1 MTSKKC
7 YCGTSKAF
15 KECCE
20 IYING
25 IQKAPTAEA
34 LMRSRYAA
42 YASHNADYLVATT
55 HVSQRKHHS
64 KKDILDWA
72 TANNWLRL
80 EILKTTENT
89 VEFKAYFLDNAAF
102 TLPQKLIYSFLPMIL
117 LLIAGTLIFN
127 LELAVPSVIKFSMVF
142 VAYYVI
148 ASFRPSKSLRK

>member
-7 YCGTSKAF
+7 YCGASKAF

-55 HVSQRKHHS
+55 HISQRKHHS
-64 KKDILDWA
+64 KKDILDWT
-72 TANNWLRL
+72 TANQWLRL

-89 VEFKAYFLDNAAF
+89 VEFKAYYQNSEQQQSYIHHEKSTFIFENESWFYVD
-102 TLPQKLIYSFLPMIL
+102 
-117 LLIAGTLIFN
+117 GTFH
-127 LELAVPSVIKFSMVF
+127 
-142 VAYYVI
+142 
-148 ASFRPSKSLRK
+148 